1 MNLREELKAW
11 LESKGCKV
19 SMTAGIW
26 FIIAPDG
33 QEWDM
38 TVPMKTLVSKDK
50 QIEEA
55 NARTNT

>member
-26 FIIAPDG
+26 FILDPDG

-38 TVPMKTLVSKDK
+38 TVPMKTLEVKGDQK
-50 QIEEA
+50 EGG
-55 NARTNT
+55 

>member
-1 MNLREELKAW
+1 
-11 LESKGCKV
+11 
-19 SMTAGIW
+19 MTAGIW